1 MNGIGLL
8 ATVLLNVWFVAFTD
22 KAGVERIALSEQAIA
37 LREQHGI
44 AIDAQDYAVS
54 DAYLDSLRQCGGKV
68 LHTSRWLNGA
78 TVVADSATAAAMARL
93 ACVQQV
99 ECTRTDNP
107 RGAKARMPKVRDTV
121 LTSDYGTAQ
130 QQLELFNLPPLHA
143 AGFRG
148 QGIRVG
154 VADGSFARA
163 DTLPALE
170 AARSRGWEWYDF
182 TDDSYDFF
190 SDISTHGTVCWT
202 LIAAQR
208 SDYQGAATESS
219 FYVFR
224 TEENDTES
232 PKEMDNWVA
241 AVEAADSIGIHILST
256 SLGYTTFDDSRFDLD
271 YLDMDGRTTRAAR
284 AAATAAHK
292 GMLLVTAA
300 GNDGNNYWHYLSTPA
315 DADSTLTVGA
325 VDADGNIAAF
335 SSFGPTADGRIK
347 PEVCAMGQ
355 RTAIIEPISNT
366 LARGNGTSF
375 ACPLIAGLAACL
387 WSALPDLS
395 NMQIRRL
402 IIQSADQYAAT
413 DPDPQRGY
421 GIPDAW
427 QAYQVATGMLS
438 PSVATQPARVVWCN
452 GQIFIEH
459 NGTLYDILARPCRQN
474 N

>member
-1 MNGIGLL
+1 MNGIGFL
-8 ATVLLNVWFVAFTD
+8 AAVLLNVWFVSFTD
-22 KAGVERIALSEQAIA
+22 KAGVERVALSEQAIA
-37 LREQHGI
+37 LRQQRGI

-68 LHTSRWLNGA
+68 LHTSRWMNGA
-78 TVVADSATAAAMARL
+78 TVVADSAAAAAMARL
-93 ACVQQV
+93 ACVRQV
-99 ECTRTDNP
+99 ECTRTGNP
-107 RGAKARMPKVRDTV
+107 RRAEARMPKVRDMV
-121 LTSDYGTAQ
+121 SLSGYGTAQ
-130 QQLELFNLPPLHA
+130 QQLELYNLLPLHA

-154 VADGSFARA
+154 VADGAFARA
-163 DTLPALE
+163 DTLSALE

-182 TDDSYDFF
+182 TDDSYAFF
-190 SDISTHGTVCWT
+190 SDISTHGTVCLA

-208 SDYQGAATESS
+208 PDYQGAAPEAS
-219 FYVFR
+219 FYLFR

-241 AVEAADSIGIHILST
+241 AVEAADSIGIHILSS
-256 SLGYTTFDDSRFDLD
+256 SLGYMVFDDSRFDLD
-271 YLDMDGRTTRAAR
+271 YSDMDGRTTRAAR
-284 AAATAAHK
+284 AATTAARK

-300 GNDGNNYWHYLSTPA
+300 GNEGNNYWHYISTPA

-325 VDADGNIAAF
+325 VDANGNCASF
-335 SSFGPTADGRIK
+335 SSFGPAADGRIK

-355 RTAIIEPISNT
+355 RTAVLDPVSNT
-366 LARGNGTSF
+366 VARGNGTSF
-375 ACPLIAGLAACL
+375 ACPLVAGLAACL
-387 WSALPDLS
+387 WSALPDCL

-402 IIQSADQYAAT
+402 IIQSADQYGAA

-427 QAYQVATGMLS
+427 QAYQVATGMHS
-438 PSVATQPARVVWCN
+438 PAAATQPARVVLRN
-452 GQIFIEH
+452 GVIFIEY
-459 NGTLYDILARPCRQN
+459 NGMLYDLLARPYGQN